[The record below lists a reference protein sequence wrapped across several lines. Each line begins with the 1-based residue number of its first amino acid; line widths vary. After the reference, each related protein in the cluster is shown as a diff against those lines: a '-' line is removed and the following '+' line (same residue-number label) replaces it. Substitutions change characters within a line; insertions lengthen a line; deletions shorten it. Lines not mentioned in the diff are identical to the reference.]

1 MQFSIPLPLISALL
15 ALTSAASTLT
25 ASQLDILQQTVSDF
39 ANQLN
44 QDIADTTQFFEAY
57 PSLSGSALISQASA
71 AETALQSAIGNAGSV
86 ISELSDGVNIP
97 MAQVVKGE
105 LIDNDF
111 LLEISLQFQDIAD
124 GSSTDF
130 PFSQTLGL
138 YCSDAIPEINTLFPI
153 VGSFVNDGT
162 TIVALSPSNCP
173 N

>member
-1 MQFSIPLPLISALL
+1 MQFFIALPLISTLFI
-15 ALTSAASTLT
+15 LTSAASTLT
-25 ASQLDILQQTVSDF
+25 ASQLNILQQTVSDF

-57 PSLSGSALISQASA
+57 PSLSGSALVSQASA

-86 ISELSDGVNIP
+86 ISELSNGVNIP

-124 GSSTDF
+124 GMILYLLNSS
-130 PFSQTLGL
+130 PFLIYKSRLI
-138 YCSDAIPEINTLFPI
+138 D
-153 VGSFVNDGT
+153 
-162 TIVALSPSNCP
+162 
-173 N
+173 

>member
-1 MQFSIPLPLISALL
+1 MQFFIALPLISTLFI
-15 ALTSAASTLT
+15 LTSAASTLT
-25 ASQLDILQQTVSDF
+25 ASQLNILQQTVSDF

-57 PSLSGSALISQASA
+57 PSLSGSALVSQASA

-86 ISELSDGVNIP
+86 ISELSNGVNIP

-124 GSSTDF
+124 GMILYLLNSG
-130 PFSQTLGL
+130 PFLIYKSRLI
-138 YCSDAIPEINTLFPI
+138 D
-153 VGSFVNDGT
+153 
-162 TIVALSPSNCP
+162 
-173 N
+173 

>member
-1 MQFSIPLPLISALL
+1 MQFPIALPLISTLL
-15 ALTSAASTLT
+15 ILTSVASTLT
-25 ASQLDILQQTVSDF
+25 ASQIDILQQTVSDF

-71 AETALQSAIGNAGSV
+71 AQTALQDAIGNAGSV
-86 ISELSDGVNIP
+86 ISELSDGFNIP

-124 GSSTDF
+124 GMILYLLDSSRMFTYKYRFID
-130 PFSQTLGL
+130 
-138 YCSDAIPEINTLFPI
+138 
-153 VGSFVNDGT
+153 
-162 TIVALSPSNCP
+162 
-173 N
+173 

>member
-1 MQFSIPLPLISALL
+1 MQFSTPLPPMSALL

-124 GSSTDF
+124 GMILYLLDSSTFLTSKYRLVD
-130 PFSQTLGL
+130 
-138 YCSDAIPEINTLFPI
+138 
-153 VGSFVNDGT
+153 
-162 TIVALSPSNCP
+162 
-173 N
+173 

>member
-15 ALTSAASTLT
+15 VLTSAASTLT

-124 GSSTDF
+124 GMIIST
-130 PFSQTLGL
+130 
-138 YCSDAIPEINTLFPI
+138 
-153 VGSFVNDGT
+153 
-162 TIVALSPSNCP
+162 
-173 N
+173 

>member
-1 MQFSIPLPLISALL
+1 MQFPIALPLISTLL
-15 ALTSAASTLT
+15 ILTSVASTLT
-25 ASQLDILQQTVSDF
+25 ASQIDILQQTVSDF

-71 AETALQSAIGNAGSV
+71 AQTALQDAIGNAGSV

-124 GSSTDF
+124 GMILYLLDSSRMFTYKYRFID
-130 PFSQTLGL
+130 
-138 YCSDAIPEINTLFPI
+138 
-153 VGSFVNDGT
+153 
-162 TIVALSPSNCP
+162 
-173 N
+173 

>member
-1 MQFSIPLPLISALL
+1 MQFSIPLSLLSALL
-15 ALTSAASTLT
+15 ALTSGASTLT

-44 QDIADTTQFFEAY
+44 QDIADTTQFLEAY

-71 AETALQSAIGNAGSV
+71 AERALQSAIGNAGSV
-86 ISELSDGVNIP
+86 ISELSNGVNIP

-124 GSSTDF
+124 GMILYLLDSS
-130 PFSQTLGL
+130 PFLTYKYRLI
-138 YCSDAIPEINTLFPI
+138 D
-153 VGSFVNDGT
+153 
-162 TIVALSPSNCP
+162 
-173 N
+173 

>member
-1 MQFSIPLPLISALL
+1 MQFFIALPLISTLFI
-15 ALTSAASTLT
+15 LTSAASTLT
-25 ASQLDILQQTVSDF
+25 ASQLNILQQTVSDF

-57 PSLSGSALISQASA
+57 PSLSGSALVSQASA

-86 ISELSDGVNIP
+86 ISELSNGVNIP

-124 GSSTDF
+124 GMILYLLNSS
-130 PFSQTLGL
+130 PFLIYKSRLV
-138 YCSDAIPEINTLFPI
+138 D
-153 VGSFVNDGT
+153 
-162 TIVALSPSNCP
+162 
-173 N
+173 

>member
-1 MQFSIPLPLISALL
+1 MQFFIALPLISTLFI
-15 ALTSAASTLT
+15 LTSAASTLT
-25 ASQLDILQQTVSDF
+25 ASQLNILQQTVSDY

-86 ISELSDGVNIP
+86 ISELSNGVNIP

-124 GSSTDF
+124 GMILYLLNPS
-130 PFSQTLGL
+130 PFLIYKSRLI
-138 YCSDAIPEINTLFPI
+138 D
-153 VGSFVNDGT
+153 
-162 TIVALSPSNCP
+162 
-173 N
+173 

>member
-1 MQFSIPLPLISALL
+1 MQFFIALPLISTLFI
-15 ALTSAASTLT
+15 LTSAASTLT
-25 ASQLDILQQTVSDF
+25 ASQLNILQQTVSDF

-86 ISELSDGVNIP
+86 ISELSNGVNIP

-124 GSSTDF
+124 GMILYLLNPS
-130 PFSQTLGL
+130 PFLIYKSRLI
-138 YCSDAIPEINTLFPI
+138 D
-153 VGSFVNDGT
+153 
-162 TIVALSPSNCP
+162 
-173 N
+173 

>member
-1 MQFSIPLPLISALL
+1 MQFFIALPLISTLFI
-15 ALTSAASTLT
+15 LTSAASTLT
-25 ASQLDILQQTVSDF
+25 ASQLNILQQTVSDF

-57 PSLSGSALISQASA
+57 PSLSGSALVSQASA

-86 ISELSDGVNIP
+86 ISELSNGVNIP

-124 GSSTDF
+124 GMILYLLNSG
-130 PFSQTLGL
+130 PFLIYKSRLV
-138 YCSDAIPEINTLFPI
+138 D
-153 VGSFVNDGT
+153 
-162 TIVALSPSNCP
+162 
-173 N
+173 

>member
-1 MQFSIPLPLISALL
+1 M
-15 ALTSAASTLT
+15 TSAASTLT
-25 ASQLDILQQTVSDF
+25 LSQIDILQQTVSDF

-86 ISELSDGVNIP
+86 ILELSDGVNIP

-124 GSSTDF
+124 GMILYLLDSSTFLTSKYRLVD
-130 PFSQTLGL
+130 
-138 YCSDAIPEINTLFPI
+138 
-153 VGSFVNDGT
+153 
-162 TIVALSPSNCP
+162 
-173 N
+173 